1 MKLTERSTATGVTL
15 NNTYIHIV
23 NTNDIS
29 QNPAGSSYK
38 VPLSLLSPLFS
49 GGTDTYVTGGTL
61 SGTNL
66 TLDYNTGGSTSPIDL
81 SSLSG
86 GGSGVF
92 GISDPSGTYTY
103 YSTLQSAI
111 NAANSGDTIQMFADV
126 LETSATTVN
135 LKNGVDINM
144 NGYTY
149 TLSQTSSDQ
158 CLSDNNVAV
167 NCKIYNGN
175 ISRSGSTYVND
186 VTSLC
191 LYIQNSSSVIE
202 TSGVYFTTT
211 TTTGINNNGT
221 IKGAIINAYT
231 RGIVNSGKIYSVNAT
246 TTLETAIYC
255 NTTTSEVYDSIGRSN
270 GAGYGIGMLIPSFNG
285 SLKNSVGYSLGNA
298 GIYAVN
304 LSTMQSC
311 VGYSVSNNGISVS
324 ASIIHDCKGYSS
336 GSVGLNLQ
344 DVILGTNVLG
354 YSFTSQGVVVDVPTS
369 LVDSVIDNLTSTS
382 ATNSSCVLSASGT
395 ATLTIK
401 NIQSTSLLSGGLGY
415 ACTVNGNN
423 NTRIMG
429 GSLDVVNS
437 AVCLYSSSPITVRY
451 ANLIFKTSASPEV
464 DANISQ
470 GITTPADSY
479 GNINV
484 LA

>member
-1 MKLTERSTATGVTL
+1 MANEFIIKNGFISKGDGQVDNNL
-15 NNTYIHIV
+15 N
-23 NTNDIS
+23 
-29 QNPAGSSYK
+29 
-38 VPLSLLSPLFS
+38 
-49 GGTDTYVTGGTL
+49 VTGDVGIGT
-61 SGTNL
+61 
-66 TLDYNTGGSTSPIDL
+66 TSPSEKLHVSGNTKISGSLNIGNILGNTPIGNLGFD
-81 SSLSG
+81 SSG
-86 GGSGVF
+86 NVVTGTTGFGTGVF
-92 GISDPSGTYTY
+92 GISNSLGVYTY

-111 NAANSGDTIQMFADV
+111 NASNSGDTIQMFADV
-126 LETSATTVN
+126 LETSATTVI
-135 LKNGVDINM
+135 LKDGVDINM

-285 SLKNSVGYSLGNA
+285 LLTNSVGYSLGNA
-298 GIYAVN
+298 GIYATN

-311 VGYSVSNNGISVS
+311 VGYSVSNNGISVT
-324 ASIIHDCKGYSS
+324 ASIVHDCKGYSS
-336 GSVGLNLQ
+336 GGVGFNLQ
-344 DVILGTNVLG
+344 NTILGVNVLG
-354 YSFTSQGVVVDVPTS
+354 YSFTSQGVFVGVPTN

-382 ATNSSCVLSASGT
+382 ATNSGCALSASGT
-395 ATLTIK
+395 ATLTVK
-401 NIQSTSLLSGGLGY
+401 NIQATSLLSGGLGY
-415 ACTVNGNN
+415 ACTVGGNN
-423 NTRIMG
+423 NIRIMG

-464 DANISQ
+464 DANITQ
-470 GITTPADSY
+470 GITTPIDSY

-484 LA
+484 LT